1 MGKKHDESKDLKSIG
16 KVAFINYAAKCITIS
31 KQNPLGIRR
40 LGMLDYLTHY
50 CGWRAYYTGDLVK
63 ATIKTPFVEVTK
75 HKNVK
80 KEEKQHALT
89 NKKKR

>member
-1 MGKKHDESKDLKSIG
+1 MKKHDESKDLKSIG
-16 KVAFINYAAKCITIS
+16 KVAFINYASKCITVS

-50 CGWRAYYTGDLVK
+50 CGWRAYYTGDAVK
-63 ATIKTPFVEVTK
+63 ATIKTSVEVTK